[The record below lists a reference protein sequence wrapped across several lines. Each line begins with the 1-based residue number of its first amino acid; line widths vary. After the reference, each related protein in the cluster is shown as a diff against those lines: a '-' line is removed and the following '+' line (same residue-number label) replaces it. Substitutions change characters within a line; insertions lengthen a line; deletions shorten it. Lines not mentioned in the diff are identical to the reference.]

1 MAMTDRT
8 WMTTDDVMR
17 ELKFSTPDA
26 TRKWLRRLR
35 VVGISRYPCGRT
47 KIFARADVEKALTD
61 ARRRT
66 LTSSGDAVMVGTGFK
81 GRSGKLDAAAE
92 KGVLPATS
100 NPIASPDA

>member
-1 MAMTDRT
+1 MGMTTRT

-35 VVGISRYPCGRT
+35 VVGISRYPRGRT

-61 ARRRT
+61 ARRRQ
-66 LTSSGDAVMVGTGFK
+66 VF
-81 GRSGKLDAAAE
+81 RSDRNGHGWRVEQAE
-92 KGVLPATS
+92 KTEVS
-100 NPIASPDA
+100 